1 MLLFG
6 ESASYVTI
14 KSMNEVT
21 LIPAQATPDHARR
34 FAQLAQIAGD
44 DIYRELFGEK
54 ASAVLESMFMQA
66 NNDSSYSYASFL
78 QVDDEIAGMLVAY
91 AAEEARSHAKRTTW
105 LMLRYA
111 GLQSLRFL
119 AVSVLL
125 GDMLGFLGSNLEAD
139 DFYIAMVAIY
149 QRYRRRGHSK
159 DLLNHAGRLAVQ
171 RGSSRLAL
179 DVDERNR
186 IAIAAYHRAGFVQ
199 IDESK
204 KIQHQGERWGLLRL
218 AKPV

>member
-1 MLLFG
+1 M
-6 ESASYVTI
+6 
-14 KSMNEVT
+14 T
-21 LIPAQATPDHARR
+21 LIPAQATPDHARH
-34 FAQLAQIAGD
+34 FVQLAQIAAD
-44 DIYRELFGEK
+44 DIFLELFGKK
-54 ASAVLESMFMQA
+54 ADAVLESMFMQT
-66 NNDSSYSYASFL
+66 NNDNSYSYTSFL
-78 QVDDEIAGMLVAY
+78 PVEGAVAGMLTAY
-91 AAEEARSHAKRTTW
+91 TAEEARSHANRTMW

-125 GDMLGFLGSNLEAD
+125 GDILGFLGSNLEAD

-149 QRYRRRGHSK
+149 PRFRRRGHSQAI
-159 DLLNHAGRLAVQ
+159 LNHAGRLAVQ

-179 DVDERNR
+179 DVDERNQ

-204 KIQHQGERWGLLRL
+204 KIRHQGERWRLLRL